1 MFQYSFHT
9 RNGKTRYR
17 GLLKHRMQAY
27 ARCMWMNIR
36 RVVIFQLS
44 AFQRT
49 IFALFGPLRE
59 AFGSLVMIFA
69 IIFTAKAVCR
79 ASHRMAASARL
90 NLKNTTF

>member
-17 GLLKHRMQAY
+17 GLLKHRMQVY
-27 ARCMWMNIR
+27 ARCMWMNLR

-49 IFALFGPLRE
+49 TFALSGPLRE
-59 AFGSLVMIFA
+59 TSGWFVMIFA
-69 IIFTAKAVCR
+69 NLFTARAVCR
-79 ASHRMAASARL
+79 VSPRMATTAKL
-90 NLKNTTF
+90 NLKKATF